1 MKYIYKYILIIL
13 TLFSCQ
19 QKEPIIVEQ
28 IISKEVVTI
37 LPNLKNPFI
46 KDSVVI
52 SIPVEFKV
60 TMNSTVD
67 YVVWLFRINNKTLW
81 DDVIDYQVYK
91 KQNKTKPIYQ
101 LDSDKSLI
109 DKPIGIIIKER
120 NHLISKTDARK
131 LLRKYNQ
138 NRSLDNLKFGDT
150 IKLVTYD
157 KFRKENKILI
167 DDFEKVKDSIHFKA
181 VRGEKENFYV
191 VKKINW

>member
-1 MKYIYKYILIIL
+1 MKYTYKYISIMLL
-13 TLFSCQ
+13 LFSCQ

-37 LPNLKNPFI
+37 LPNLKNPSI
-46 KDSVVI
+46 QDSVVI
-52 SIPVEFKV
+52 SIPLEFKV

-91 KQNKTKPIYQ
+91 KQNKTEPIYQ

-109 DKPIGIIIKER
+109 DKPIDIIIRER
-120 NHLISKTDARK
+120 NHLISKTDAK
-131 LLRKYNQ
+131 TLLRKYNR
-138 NRSLDNLKFGDT
+138 NKSLDNLKLGDT

-157 KFRKENKILI
+157 KLRNENKTLI
-167 DDFEKVKDSIHFKA
+167 EDFEKVKDSIHFKA
-181 VRGEKENFYV
+181 IRGEKENFYIA
-191 VKKINW
+191 KKINW